1 MQHFDKQAKNWDN
14 DPMKA
19 KRAEI
24 FAREIRNYTHPKTTW
39 NALEFGCG
47 TGLLSYQLKDDFKT
61 ITLADNSKG
70 MIDVLKN
77 KIEKQ
82 SLTNF
87 KPLLIDL
94 LKEDLNIGKFN
105 VVYMLMTLHHILDLN
120 KVAKIFHS
128 LIKTDGYLCIADLVQ
143 EDGSFHA
150 NIPSF
155 EGHNGFDKNQL
166 SELLINSGFKIEYY
180 EICYVI
186 EKKINSKIK
195 KYPLFLMI
203 CKKAPL

>member
-14 DPMKA
+14 DPMKV

-24 FAREIRNYTHPKTTW
+24 FAKEIQNYIQPKPTW

-47 TGLLSYQLKDDFKT
+47 TGLLSYQLKDTFKT

-70 MIDVLKN
+70 MIDVLKD

-128 LIKTDGYLCIADLVQ
+128 LIKTEGYLCIADLVQ

-155 EGHNGFDKNQL
+155 EGHNGFDKKQL
-166 SELLINSGFKIEYY
+166 SKLLTNNGFKIEYY
-180 EICYVI
+180 KICHVI
-186 EKKINSKIK
+186 EKETNSKIK

-203 CKKAPL
+203 CKKESV